1 MLSVTPRDQEPQ
13 NDKITDVF
21 RKPQLKMITPQ
32 NPNPVTC
39 NPVIHAYSFDVR
51 NSIPA
56 VQQPRFYLDGGRRQE
71 FPELRRLDSKFE
83 RAAKKILSTTYCPGD
98 LNWGIISCH
107 PRGFQRTK
115 VLGT

>member
-83 RAAKKILSTTYCPGD
+83 RAAKKNTEYDVL
-98 LNWGIISCH
+98 
-107 PRGFQRTK
+107 PRGPE
-115 VLGT
+115 LGDNKLSSPWFPAY